1 MGTKVHCESLF
12 PGHHHSMRDLNNE
25 SNGCRWPL
33 FYADNKAYANDQF
46 YNDKDV
52 VRRTMLEHEA
62 VFKAQVLELHRVYR
76 IQKDMM
82 DELKRKQFNKEW
94 VQNEA
99 SCSSQATTNDDL
111 RKWKTPS
118 FPLATSVYDRPSM
131 SVVEDNGHSQGVV
144 GPVPWQNG
152 ASSKNVEVRPTKI
165 RRKMIDL
172 CLPADEYT
180 DDYEEVVEELNDH
193 RVSQLPNG
201 DVKTETRGDSLR
213 VGYGSSSRSN
223 GLADLNEPFKSQ
235 ETNEFAYGHS
245 VREHAPGISLHPD
258 ENGKQ
263 KVWPH
268 QPLRIG
274 KMIHEVVNADHYT
287 GTRKSATP
295 SLQPAKALES
305 SSQPMQVFMNRSQR
319 VMGLPNPGPPPSK
332 AVLWR
337 ERTFI
342 DLEADTDTN
351 TNHESSFASH
361 HQPRH
366 MYPYNPPDSALPWNH
381 MHSSWQ
387 NPGFGF
393 PQRVNASEQRY
404 PVNAQKQGCLGDRFK
419 FESNARYNSGSGYSY
434 PNGGRSDYR
443 PGNTLLDSNGS
454 EVKFVRDLNLNVTL
468 SSNTS
473 VVEVRKDEATL
484 PWLVNTKSACN
495 SEVADARWNQKSN
508 DAVPSS
514 IKPETEKINTDSG
527 RDKVR
532 MMLDINEPCEDADE
546 QMEEQTGTKVSVSN
560 KCHIDLNMS
569 VSEEEEDDENCSVPI
584 SSRLSSK
591 TLMIDLETVP
601 ESDVE
606 EDDDVS
612 RDKPSEESETTAA
625 ETIVDISLA
634 CLDRELEVVES
645 PAAPET
651 IILHWFAETVENL
664 DQKLASVS
672 RNQARKPLRSSRAK
686 DQEEET
692 LERESKDETSKE
704 TSSRTRVSSKHEV
717 TEDIHMFDGFM
728 RATGSSW
735 TPAGLARK
743 KTGSRGRP
751 RRVVTIPEPMG
762 NNIGEI
768 EDRGFAGWG
777 KMTRR
782 PRRQRC
788 PSSST
793 VTTTSNQRHAPFT
806 WGKRRFSSKSEETMS
821 TSSSYS
827 FTEAS
832 CMQHWRKNWDP
843 QRKNRLTSSTF
854 AQAIGF
860 WPNRRVQL
868 WLEKIGAI
876 EPFSGNAA
884 TCWTK
889 IKELEALN
897 RYHVLTGHDFVFPEF
912 VTLTEDE
919 NWLGASPDGDM
930 YGLVSEGSKG
940 MLEVKCPYGEGC
952 PWKKV
957 PWHYVPQAQGLMEI
971 VGRDWLDLYCW
982 TVNGSSLF
990 RIERDSVF
998 WGEMKPTLVD
1008 FGRGMLFLG
1017 ETDPLVELVEFVP
1030 ESRHERCNQI
1040 LRGTERVM
1048 DNSCKRLFYEINGQ
1062 ILD

>member
-1 MGTKVHCESLF
+1 MRPEVLRKRMGTKVHCESLF

-651 IILHWFAETVENL
+651 IILHWFAETVDTHRENL
-664 DQKLASVS
+664 DQKLASYL
-672 RNQARKPLRSSRAK
+672 RNQARSIEEIDYFESMTLQLHEITEEEYMPKPLVPE
-686 DQEEET
+686 DLILEET
-692 LERESKDETSKE
+692 SAVTSQRPRRGNARKAKQ
-704 TSSRTRVSSKHEV
+704 RRDFQRDILPGLVSLSKHEV
-717 TEDIHMFDGFM
+717 TEDIEMFDGFM

-735 TPAGLARK
+735 TPARK
-743 KTGSRGRP
+743 KTGLRGRP
-751 RRVVTIPEPMG
+751 RRVITMPEPVYYPVQAPCPSVQQHFG
-762 NNIGEI
+762 SQSNNGEI
-768 EDRGFAGWG
+768 EDRSFAGWG

-793 VTTTSNQRHAPFT
+793 
-806 WGKRRFSSKSEETMS
+806 
-821 TSSSYS
+821 
-827 FTEAS
+827 
-832 CMQHWRKNWDP
+832 
-843 QRKNRLTSSTF
+843 
-854 AQAIGF
+854 
-860 WPNRRVQL
+860 
-868 WLEKIGAI
+868 KIGAI

-912 VTLTEDE
+912 VTCEEQD
-919 NWLGASPDGDM
+919 WLGASPDGDM
-930 YGLVSEGSKG
+930 YGLVKSNG
-940 MLEVKCPYGEGC
+940 MLEVKCPYGGGY

-990 RIERDSVF
+990 RIERDSLF

-1008 FGRGMLFLG
+1008 FWERHVVPGRDRFSDSSL
-1017 ETDPLVELVEFVP
+1017 EITDPLVELVEFVP

-1040 LRGTERVM
+1040 LRGTERIM